1 MSEQQLNVN
10 NETLTSI
17 KEKLFSGRA
26 AFEPNDLENLYKQFE
41 DELTDAIKNQSISK
55 NDETTRE
62 WLETIKSIL
71 TGDFADTLFFSLDK
85 ENFYNFGNHLIEEK
99 ANHPEN
105 ETITSLIHAYLNL
118 FRTTTLLKK
127 IYKEKK
133 WEKLVLELISASN
146 YNVNVLFKQRVAEC

>member
-62 WLETIKSIL
+62 WVETIKSIL
-71 TGDFADTLFFSLDK
+71 TGDFADTLFVS
-85 ENFYNFGNHLIEEK
+85 
-99 ANHPEN
+99 
-105 ETITSLIHAYLNL
+105 
-118 FRTTTLLKK
+118 
-127 IYKEKK
+127 
-133 WEKLVLELISASN
+133 
-146 YNVNVLFKQRVAEC
+146 